1 MPLTSLSDSFVTL
14 PPVALHPWSHA
25 HLFLPSPWSVLVASV
40 LGPFPPTFFSSKY
53 VAVCSQMPRRRK
65 PPTPS
70 PSVPPSSS
78 PPPSITR
85 FRFLTQNVDSPRS
98 TLQMRVGDP
107 KMSIT
112 TPTPICKLGLHSR
125 PAGSLHPFPPAHR
138 DTFVHKAFLLP
149 LSHCCLAGP
158 AIAMLVRWRM
168 LRLGVVGHVGTL
180 LFPAGKDR

>member
-107 KMSIT
+107 KMSIYLPPPPPSANLAS
-112 TPTPICKLGLHSR
+112 TPGQLDPSTPSPQLTGIPLSTKPSSCLSVTAAWLA
-125 PAGSLHPFPPAHR
+125 P
-138 DTFVHKAFLLP
+138 LLP
-149 LSHCCLAGP
+149 C
-158 AIAMLVRWRM
+158 
-168 LRLGVVGHVGTL
+168 
-180 LFPAGKDR
+180 